1 MHPVHASVRSIPVE
15 PVSRHCPPPVAGGR
29 PRHVRGA
36 SVGQAQVAA
45 TERTGELDALVAAL
59 CARDEAALGLLYDAT
74 FAKVHAL
81 ASAILRCAE
90 DAEEVVCDTY
100 AQAWHDADRYD
111 RSRGN
116 VLAWLLTI
124 CRSRALDRLR
134 QRRTPAVELDAA
146 ADLAD
151 ESPAPDDLLALVQQ
165 GTRVHAALATLSPE
179 RRELIALAFLQGLS
193 HQEIAERTG
202 LPLGTVKS
210 HVRRAL
216 AQLREEMEE

>member
-1 MHPVHASVRSIPVE
+1 M
-15 PVSRHCPPPVAGGR
+15 
-29 PRHVRGA
+29 
-36 SVGQAQVAA
+36 
-45 TERTGELDALVAAL
+45 
-59 CARDEAALGLLYDAT
+59 
-74 FAKVHAL
+74 
-81 ASAILRCAE
+81 
-90 DAEEVVCDTY
+90 
-100 AQAWHDADRYD
+100 
-111 RSRGN
+111 
-116 VLAWLLTI
+116 
-124 CRSRALDRLR
+124 
-134 QRRTPAVELDAA
+134 PAVELDAA

-151 ESPAPDDLLALVQQ
+151 ESPAPDDLLALVQE

>member
-1 MHPVHASVRSIPVE
+1 MHPVHASVRSIRAE
-15 PVSRHCPPPVAGGR
+15 PVCRPSGRAVAGGR
-29 PRHVRGA
+29 PGNGRGA
-36 SVGQAQVAA
+36 SLGQAQVAA
-45 TERTGELDALVAAL
+45 TELTGELDALVAAL
-59 CARDEAALGLLYDAT
+59 CARDEAALGPLYDAT

-81 ASAILRCAE
+81 ARAILRCAE

-100 AQAWHDADRYD
+100 AQAWHEAERYD
-111 RSRGN
+111 SSRGN

-134 QRRTPAVELDAA
+134 QRRVPVVELDAA

-151 ESPAPDDLLALVQQ
+151 ASPAPDDLLALVQE
-165 GTRVHAALATLSPE
+165 GTRVHAALATLSAE

-193 HQEIAERTG
+193 HQQIAVRTG